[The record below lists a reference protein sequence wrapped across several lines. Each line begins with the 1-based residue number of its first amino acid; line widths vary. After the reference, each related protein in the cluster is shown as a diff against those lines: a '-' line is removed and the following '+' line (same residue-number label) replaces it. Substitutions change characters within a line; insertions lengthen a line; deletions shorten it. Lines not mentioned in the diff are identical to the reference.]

1 MPTST
6 LPSGADQ
13 AASQSTRAALGG
25 SARATQVITS
35 PALPTAP
42 PLRHLN
48 QHQLAQRWG
57 VSPRTLER
65 WRWLG
70 LGPAYLK
77 LVGTVAYRLED
88 IVAYEKAQRVVAS
101 GSTLV
106 RGVAR

>member
-1 MPTST
+1 MLGQTHSTSSDT
-6 LPSGADQ
+6 SCPRSQPS
-13 AASQSTRAALGG
+13 
-25 SARATQVITS
+25 VV
-35 PALPTAP
+35 
-42 PLRHLN
+42 RHLN

-57 VSPRTLER
+57 ISPRTLER

-101 GSTLV
+101 GANLV